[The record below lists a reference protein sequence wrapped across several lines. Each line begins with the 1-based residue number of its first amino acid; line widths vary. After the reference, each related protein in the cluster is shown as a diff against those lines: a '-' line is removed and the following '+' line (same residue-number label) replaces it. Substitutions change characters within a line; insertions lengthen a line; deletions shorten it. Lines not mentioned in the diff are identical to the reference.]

1 MQQEFRELLSV
12 EYAFLRTKCVQLDE
26 KLQGSNNNK
35 QSHCVVCGGADHI
48 FSKLNFA
55 MHIGNASNYCRRH
68 KFINKWR

>member
-35 QSHCVVCGGADHI
+35 
-48 FSKLNFA
+48 
-55 MHIGNASNYCRRH
+55 
-68 KFINKWR
+68 